1 MPVLPGKYQV
11 MPTGCAVQ
19 GCVQSDIADLRSVE
33 LQIAG
38 RCVEFKVPVRLGSFG
53 KQDIESVGGS
63 AVVPHSDRASLPER
77 VGDIRRTGTAL
88 GARPTITGLAAVG
101 RSAALNGKQLAE
113 LCAAGKQSAAVV
125 RFKGYGHGKTVIQLH
140 LRIRHTRL
148 TVACRT
154 DTDHAERVHHI
165 GIHMLDGQHDRC
177 SVLPRHSRSYTCAVI
192 KQVLLCHP
200 DTVAVQCVVKAQ
212 QQCTVLRAFC
222 PEQTG
227 RRRIRIRC
235 EGKPAC
241 HCRTVSVV
249 VQGGNRH
256 VITRYLRKAGKGIGQ
271 LVRRD
276 EVHTLS
282 VQIQL
287 ITKQT
292 HIIRRSGPGQRCPL
306 MRHVGQCRV
315 SRCGGRDLVGRV
327 RQIEATHPADGC
339 SVTDL
344 QRNRF
349 PGGEE
354 EVIVLTGEGSRVI
367 HQKVNRRSGHGAGV
381 CHCDLISVL

>member
-1 MPVLPGKYQV
+1 M
-11 MPTGCAVQ
+11 
-19 GCVQSDIADLRSVE
+19 
-33 LQIAG
+33 QIAG

-177 SVLPRHSRSYTCAVI
+177 SVLSRHSRSYTCAVI
-192 KQVLLCHP
+192 KQVLLCYP
-200 DTVAVQCVVKAQ
+200 TLSLSSARSKRRSSVPSSARSAQSRRGAAVSASVVKENP
-212 QQCTVLRAFC
+212 RAIA
-222 PEQTG
+222 E
-227 RRRIRIRC
+227 
-235 EGKPAC
+235 
-241 HCRTVSVV
+241 
-249 VQGGNRH
+249 
-256 VITRYLRKAGKGIGQ
+256 
-271 LVRRD
+271 
-276 EVHTLS
+276 
-282 VQIQL
+282 
-287 ITKQT
+287 
-292 HIIRRSGPGQRCPL
+292 
-306 MRHVGQCRV
+306 
-315 SRCGGRDLVGRV
+315 
-327 RQIEATHPADGC
+327 
-339 SVTDL
+339 
-344 QRNRF
+344 RF
-349 PGGEE
+349 P
-354 EVIVLTGEGSRVI
+354 LSSRAATVT
-367 HQKVNRRSGHGAGV
+367 
-381 CHCDLISVL
+381 